1 MDEPPEK
8 TLRTASFVVHATRG
22 VIRDQTARRKT
33 MFVLLVVALVFLFAG
48 STLLHSILN
57 PRAHPVWFIF
67 YWLVCGWLTATAML
81 LALFDLL
88 VVRAQAR
95 KAERLLHG
103 KVPEAKNPDSPTR
116 GAKSNKPKFA
126 RWKGSSRLFSAISN
140 TTPAKP

>member
-8 TLRTASFVVHATRG
+8 PLRTASFAVHATRG

-33 MFVLLVVALVFLFAG
+33 MFVLLVVALVLLFAG

-57 PRAHPVWFIF
+57 PRAHPVWFVF
-67 YWLVCGWLTATAML
+67 YWLVCGWLTVTAML

-95 KAERLLHG
+95 KAERLSRPEL
-103 KVPEAKNPDSPTR
+103 PEAENTDSPRST
-116 GAKSNKPKFA
+116 
-126 RWKGSSRLFSAISN
+126 IDQ
-140 TTPAKP
+140 

>member
-33 MFVLLVVALVFLFAG
+33 MFVLLVVALVLLFAG

-57 PRAHPVWFIF
+57 PHAHLVWFIL
-67 YWLVCGWLTATAML
+67 YWLVCGWLTVTAML

-95 KAERLLHG
+95 KAERLSRPKL
-103 KVPEAKNPDSPTR
+103 PEAQNPDSPRST
-116 GAKSNKPKFA
+116 
-126 RWKGSSRLFSAISN
+126 IDQ
-140 TTPAKP
+140 

>member
-8 TLRTASFVVHATRG
+8 TLRTASFVVHAARG

-33 MFVLLVVALVFLFAG
+33 MFVLLVVALVLLFAG
-48 STLLHSILN
+48 STFLHSILN

-67 YWLVCGWLTATAML
+67 YWLVCGWLTVTAML

-103 KVPEAKNPDSPTR
+103 EAPEAQNPDSPRST
-116 GAKSNKPKFA
+116 
-126 RWKGSSRLFSAISN
+126 IDQ
-140 TTPAKP
+140 

>member
-8 TLRTASFVVHATRG
+8 TLRTASFVAHATRG

-33 MFVLLVVALVFLFAG
+33 MFVLLVVALVLLFAG

-67 YWLVCGWLTATAML
+67 YWLVCGWLTVTAML

-103 KVPEAKNPDSPTR
+103 KVPEAQNPDSPRST
-116 GAKSNKPKFA
+116 
-126 RWKGSSRLFSAISN
+126 IDQ
-140 TTPAKP
+140 